1 MELWKRPFSLV
12 VSICYPLGIRAVSVA
27 TKHADQQPLTLADD
41 VQKRFS
47 IFYLI
52 GCVASA
58 ASGILAFGLMQM
70 KGLQGLNGWSWI
82 FIIEGVVR
90 IPEYR
95 VRIRTHHHR

>member
-1 MELWKRPFSLV
+1 M
-12 VSICYPLGIRAVSVA
+12 SICYRLGTRVVSNPRQLLRHLL
-27 TKHADQQPLTLADD
+27 KLADD

-70 KGLQGLNGWSWI
+70 KGLEGLNGWSWI

-90 IPEYR
+90 IPDL
-95 VRIRTHHHR
+95 RI